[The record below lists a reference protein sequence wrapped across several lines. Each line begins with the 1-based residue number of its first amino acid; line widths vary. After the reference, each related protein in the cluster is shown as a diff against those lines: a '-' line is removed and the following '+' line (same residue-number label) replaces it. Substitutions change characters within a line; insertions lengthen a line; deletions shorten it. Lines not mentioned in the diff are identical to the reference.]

1 MNNLRQKF
9 VGLMRCCVCSRG
21 AKFVAAEPQYWQRK
35 LHKVSQHPKGVFM
48 QWLLIL
54 GEAASLAVTS
64 ERAADVGK
72 ETVQL
77 VETGA
82 LPAAP

>member
-1 MNNLRQKF
+1 
-9 VGLMRCCVCSRG
+9 
-21 AKFVAAEPQYWQRK
+21 
-35 LHKVSQHPKGVFM
+35 M

-72 ETVQL
+72 EAVQL

>member
-1 MNNLRQKF
+1 MI
-9 VGLMRCCVCSRG
+9 
-21 AKFVAAEPQYWQRK
+21 

-54 GEAASLAVTS
+54 GETASLAVTS

-72 ETVQL
+72 EAVQL

>member
-1 MNNLRQKF
+1 
-9 VGLMRCCVCSRG
+9 
-21 AKFVAAEPQYWQRK
+21 
-35 LHKVSQHPKGVFM
+35 M

-54 GEAASLAVTS
+54 GETASLAVTS

-77 VETGA
+77 VKTGA
-82 LPAAP
+82 LPAAPWDAEPPRQQHQILDEQEVFILKKNLWIT